1 MPLHPGAASCRT
13 LPVSWA
19 LSSLRHYLTHTVHP
33 ACAHPTL
40 CSILL
45 WTLIE
50 NAEPQQAVPLRQ
62 RDVSSYSGFSLGP
75 ARKKRP
81 LSPHARLPGAASPA
95 PRPPFPQAHFFPP
108 YFQSPAPGPPHPS
121 AGQVAPG
128 APPWGS
134 RGREKKEGEDERDRG
149 SQLRAFHTPQSPPS
163 TGLAF
168 PSESPQLCFS
178 PRAEQRRIRA
188 AGPSGEAREGAT
200 LERKLGP
207 KSLI

>member
-19 LSSLRHYLTHTVHP
+19 LSSLRRYLTHTVHP

-50 NAEPQQAVPLRQ
+50 NAEPQQAVPFRQ
-62 RDVSSYSGFSLGP
+62 RDVNSYSGFSLGP
-75 ARKKRP
+75 AREKRP

-108 YFQSPAPGPPHPS
+108 YLQSPAPRPS
-121 AGQVAPG
+121 ASLCRPGCSRCTSLGQPLGV
-128 APPWGS
+128 
-134 RGREKKEGEDERDRG
+134 KKEGEDERDRG
-149 SQLRAFHTPQSPPS
+149 SQLRAFHTPPGPPS

-168 PSESPQLCFS
+168 PSESLQLCF
-178 PRAEQRRIRA
+178 
-188 AGPSGEAREGAT
+188 
-200 LERKLGP
+200 
-207 KSLI
+207 